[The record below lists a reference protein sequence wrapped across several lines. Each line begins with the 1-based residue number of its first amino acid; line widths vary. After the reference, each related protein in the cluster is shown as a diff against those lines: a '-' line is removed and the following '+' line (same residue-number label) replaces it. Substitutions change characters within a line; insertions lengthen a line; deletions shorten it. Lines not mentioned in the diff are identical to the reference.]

1 MGDMDDLKFELE
13 RLRNQYEES
22 LLGDYPSA
30 RIQFEYACTLMCS
43 PEREHLDLAIELL
56 EELVRVKY
64 NITTSMYQLA
74 LCHIKRREYK
84 KARRHLDMLL
94 RLEPRNHAALTL
106 RSLLF
111 NLLYDDAMKGSLFV
125 IMASLCA
132 IAAYKLWK

>member
-1 MGDMDDLKFELE
+1 
-13 RLRNQYEES
+13 
-22 LLGDYPSA
+22 
-30 RIQFEYACTLMCS
+30 MCS